1 MLIHCKYLF
10 NLLKSSTQ
18 ALGFEGN
25 FGDCRM
31 HCITCYYISFKENI
45 YISHKFTSINFLEC
59 SENSLCSFVI
69 LAGCLSIL

>member
-45 YISHKFTSINFLEC
+45 YISHKLTSINFFEFHVVKI
-59 SENSLCSFVI
+59 LCA
-69 LAGCLSIL
+69 LLSSWQVV